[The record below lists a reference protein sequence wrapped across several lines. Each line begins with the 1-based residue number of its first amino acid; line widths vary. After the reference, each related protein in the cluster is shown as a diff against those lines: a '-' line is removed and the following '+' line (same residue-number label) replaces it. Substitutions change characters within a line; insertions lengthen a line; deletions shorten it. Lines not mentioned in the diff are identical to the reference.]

1 MSLRHNFATFLPDNN
16 PGENRWN
23 NFIYSFFRDLSGNL
37 FTKLDLTHLV
47 NLEKLILD
55 GNEKL
60 YVNEVDRARNSR
72 NKENQAAAINL
83 PTGLSHL

>member
-1 MSLRHNFATFLPDNN
+1 MSFRHNFATFYRIIIPAKID
-16 PGENRWN
+16 G
-23 NFIYSFFRDLSGNL
+23 IIFFRDLSGNL

>member
-1 MSLRHNFATFLPDNN
+1 M
-16 PGENRWN
+16 
-23 NFIYSFFRDLSGNL
+23 
-37 FTKLDLTHLV
+37 

>member
-1 MSLRHNFATFLPDNN
+1 MKIDKNV
-16 PGENRWN
+16 
-23 NFIYSFFRDLSGNL
+23 IFRDLSGNL